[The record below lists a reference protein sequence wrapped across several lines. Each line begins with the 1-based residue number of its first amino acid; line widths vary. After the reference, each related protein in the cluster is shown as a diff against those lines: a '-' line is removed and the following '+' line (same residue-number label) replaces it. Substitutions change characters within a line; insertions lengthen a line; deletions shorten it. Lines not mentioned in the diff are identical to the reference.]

1 MKNELLKILNLDDP
15 KLAKELAMNK
25 LVKQSKN
32 KSKNIKI
39 LKPEKNVKVNNA
51 YRSSHAFFQQL
62 QETNQIGA
70 SIKKRA
76 HTTDKNKLTSK
87 KLKL

>member
-1 MKNELLKILNLDDP
+1 M
-15 KLAKELAMNK
+15 AKELAMNK

-62 QETNQIGA
+62 QETNQ
-70 SIKKRA
+70 
-76 HTTDKNKLTSK
+76 TESK
-87 KLKL
+87 YKFERNNH